1 MTETNEIYMNAIQIK
16 NSEVHGRGV
25 FASKIIKKDDL
36 IEVAPLIRLEWKLK
50 YQYDRIIR
58 DYCWMNSK
66 CDCQDCKMH
75 GPALYLAM
83 GYGSM
88 YNHHDEPNTKIKLDY
103 NNLQL
108 IIMANRDIQQDEE
121 IFVSYG
127 ERYFKTSRRR
137 IATQQEETKKE
148 TNETESEHT

>member
-1 MTETNEIYMNAIQIK
+1 MTETPEIYMNAIQIK

-25 FASKIIKKDDL
+25 FASNIIKKDDL
-36 IEVAPLIRLEWKLK
+36 IEVAPLIRLEWKLR
-50 YQYDRIIR
+50 YQYDRMIR
-58 DYCWMNSK
+58 DYCWMNTN

-88 YNHHDEPNTKIKLDY
+88 YNHHDSPNTKIKLDY
-103 NNLQL
+103 DNLKL
-108 IIMANRDIQQDEE
+108 IVIANRDIQEDEE

-127 ERYFKTSRRR
+127 ERYFKSDRRL
-137 IATQQEETKKE
+137 ATQQEETKKE
-148 TNETESEHT
+148 SNETESKHT